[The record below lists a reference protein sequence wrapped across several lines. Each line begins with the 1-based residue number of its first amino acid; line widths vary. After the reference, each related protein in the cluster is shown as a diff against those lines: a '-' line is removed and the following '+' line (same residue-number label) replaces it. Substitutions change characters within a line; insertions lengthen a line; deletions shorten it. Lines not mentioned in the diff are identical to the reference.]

1 MATLYRCPTPTDWL
15 CRCGTVARRLRKRGI
30 DFDQV
35 RVPFPKSE
43 RPEVEDL
50 TGQRW
55 VPVLVHGE
63 EVIHDSHRILEYLDW
78 LEERSEAPQGGAGPD
93 TPVHTAD
100 ASRTTASSGA
110 AETPA

>member
-1 MATLYRCPTPTDWL
+1 MATLYRCRTPTDL
-15 CRCGTVARRLRKRGI
+15 FCRCGTVARRLRKRGI
-30 DFDQV
+30 EFQEV

-43 RPEVEDL
+43 RPEVEEL

-78 LEERSEAPQGGAGPD
+78 LAREDEEGVEAGEPGRRGEPSATVAEG
-93 TPVHTAD
+93 
-100 ASRTTASSGA
+100 SR
-110 AETPA
+110 